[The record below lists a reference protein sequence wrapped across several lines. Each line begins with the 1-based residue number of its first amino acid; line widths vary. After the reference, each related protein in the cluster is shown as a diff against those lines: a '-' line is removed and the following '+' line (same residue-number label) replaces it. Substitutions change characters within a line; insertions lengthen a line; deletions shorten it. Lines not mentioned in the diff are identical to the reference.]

1 MSLIKRKIRTFHVV
15 VLQQM
20 QRNEQKHV
28 MYVRSYCFAVQMRVS
43 LNFFK
48 TGFTSSKLI
57 YPSMVLVGGSMKKA
71 NSLSQWFLSVT

>member
-43 LNFFK
+43 LNFF
-48 TGFTSSKLI
+48 
-57 YPSMVLVGGSMKKA
+57 
-71 NSLSQWFLSVT
+71 

>member
-20 QRNEQKHV
+20 QRNEQKYV

-43 LNFFK
+43 R
-48 TGFTSSKLI
+48 FTSSKLI
-57 YPSMVLVGGSMKKA
+57 YPSMVLDGGSMKKA
-71 NSLSQWFLSVT
+71 NSRSQWFLSVT